1 MGGIGADLGMISQI
15 FCSESTRIWVVASHF
30 FFTPNLGKNDP
41 IWLLTT
47 LLGTNISLGPKAFL
61 SRWFSQLP
69 QVGPMWSFPRWD
81 NIFQLGWFNHHLD
94 MKPWI
99 NIVPDG
105 ALEPLLPDHSFQ
117 PFTPR
122 QNSFNRLLASGSD
135 GLAWGDEVLGE
146 IQVSSDHVSL
156 VVWDTRWWQLKDFWN
171 FHPYLGKVSNLT
183 NIFQRGWNHQLGY
196 IKDEK
201 LPASS
206 TRQLPWPKPSYIYVY
221 IHDSREIF
229 IDLTKRRNAQ
239 EIRFFG
245 IGVDLGK
252 TLGIP
257 SLTGLKAW
265 DVGCQLS
272 DS

>member
-1 MGGIGADLGMISQI
+1 MEQI
-15 FCSESTRIWVVASHF
+15 WGWFRRFFAVNQPVSGWWQLIF

-122 QNSFNRLLASGSD
+122 QNSFNRLLASQGKWWL
-135 GLAWGDEVLGE
+135 GL
-146 IQVSSDHVSL
+146 
-156 VVWDTRWWQLKDFWN
+156 
-171 FHPYLGKVSNLT
+171 
-183 NIFQRGWNHQLGY
+183 RGWSSWGNSSEQWPCEPGCLGY
-196 IKDEK
+196 
-201 LPASS
+201 
-206 TRQLPWPKPSYIYVY
+206 
-221 IHDSREIF
+221 
-229 IDLTKRRNAQ
+229 
-239 EIRFFG
+239 
-245 IGVDLGK
+245 
-252 TLGIP
+252 
-257 SLTGLKAW
+257 
-265 DVGCQLS
+265 
-272 DS
+272 